1 MEVIQVHGEKM
12 ISHKNLNQTNN
23 KQIKWLIRDGHEYLH
38 DKINLD
44 YFISNIKDET
54 YKVVI
59 DSNKRLVVTM
69 PDVNEIDPGIY
80 IKHFRRKTKL
90 NLKYLFVPTRSKKE
104 WRMGNKLLSMDINT
118 AIPLA
123 TVEKRSWG
131 LLNLDLIATKAISN
145 GRTLSQFC
153 KTHLNGS
160 LAEEK
165 EEKRNMLNNLAT
177 FTREIHKKGVFHN
190 DFTVDNIMI
199 KFEDNNNVSGQAYI
213 FYLIDLHHTKV
224 FRKLSIYKRLYNIAQ
239 IFNSLRFLLNKFDK
253 QEFIKHYENSIPSSK
268 YNINELLYRI
278 DSISSKITSTH
289 QKSNVRRCLRNKT
302 KFHNQ
307 KLSGFKIFAR
317 RCYNINSFVEIIKK
331 HHNALSNNVTNII
344 IKRNSKTALTKLS
357 FDDKEINNVVV
368 KQYIP
373 SYLHYLSKGSS
384 TGRRAWVS
392 GNGLL
397 VYGFL
402 TPKPIALIEKI
413 ILGITTNSY
422 LVIDA
427 VSGLFEIGEYILEN
441 FHDKLSTDKLKR
453 KRSFII
459 EYARTIGKMHNNNIH
474 FQHLDA
480 CDIKVKENEIFH
492 FTFMNTSKITLFK
505 NITFQMRIKT
515 LTQINLTIPTFIS
528 FRDRLRFIR
537 EYLKQCNILGQEK
550 DFIKEIVKLQ

>member
-1 MEVIQVHGEKM
+1 M
-12 ISHKNLNQTNN
+12 ISHKDLSQTNN
-23 KQIKWLIRDGHEYLH
+23 KQIKWLIRDGHEYLY

-160 LAEEK
+160 LSEEK
-165 EEKRNMLNNLAT
+165 IEEKRNMLNNLAT

-199 KFEDNNNVSGQAYI
+199 KFDDNNNVSGQPYI

-224 FRKLSIYKRLYNIAQ
+224 FRKLSRHRRLYNIAQ

-289 QKSNVRRCLRNKT
+289 LKSNVRRCLRNKT
-302 KFHNQ
+302 KFHNK

-317 RCYNINSFVEIIKK
+317 RSYNINNFVEIIKK
-331 HHNALSNNVTNII
+331 HHNALSNNDKNMI
-344 IKRNSKTALTKLS
+344 IKRSFKTALTKLS
-357 FDDKEINNVVV
+357 FDNKDINNVVV

-373 SYLHYLSKGSS
+373 TYLHY
-384 TGRRAWVS
+384 
-392 GNGLL
+392 
-397 VYGFL
+397 
-402 TPKPIALIEKI
+402 IM
-413 ILGITTNSY
+413 
-422 LVIDA
+422 
-427 VSGLFEIGEYILEN
+427 
-441 FHDKLSTDKLKR
+441 
-453 KRSFII
+453 
-459 EYARTIGKMHNNNIH
+459 IGK
-474 FQHLDA
+474 FSW
-480 CDIKVKENEIFH
+480 KESMGIRQW
-492 FTFMNTSKITLFK
+492 I
-505 NITFQMRIKT
+505 
-515 LTQINLTIPTFIS
+515 IS
-528 FRDRLRFIR
+528 LRFS
-537 EYLKQCNILGQEK
+537 YS
-550 DFIKEIVKLQ
+550 